1 MPNSLHKRTMAHISI
16 RSVQLASR
24 HRAIRSQFT
33 KAICGASLALF
44 SWAGGLPAQ
53 ANTMADVETL
63 IQTLTALGTKVKAG
77 NCEQKNLY
85 GFYVPQK
92 DLMVICA
99 DSLAG
104 KDPSILWDTL
114 AHETTH
120 KMQACIGGFVI
131 PSTHVGA
138 MMRELKAIFPET
150 LKDLDVY
157 DSGMM
162 RYELEARWMELQTP
176 ATVLQLLVNNCR
188 RG

>member
-1 MPNSLHKRTMAHISI
+1 MARHTVPLHRF
-16 RSVQLASR
+16 ASR
-24 HRAIRSQFT
+24 HRGIRSHLT

-44 SWAGGLPAQ
+44 SLVGTFPAQ

-85 GFYVPQK
+85 GFYVAKQ
-92 DLMVICA
+92 DQMVICV
-99 DSLAG
+99 DSISG

-120 KMQACIGGFVI
+120 KMQACIGGFLM
-131 PSTHVGA
+131 PPTHVGA

-150 LKDLDVY
+150 LKDLDIY
-157 DSGMM
+157 SSGEM

-176 ATVLQLLVNNCR
+176 AAVLQLLGTACR
-188 RG
+188 PA

>member
-1 MPNSLHKRTMAHISI
+1 MPNSLHKRTMAHMSI
-16 RSVQLASR
+16 PSVQLASR
-24 HRAIRSQFT
+24 HRGIRSQLT

-44 SWAGGLPAQ
+44 SLAGTLPAQ
-53 ANTMADVETL
+53 ANTMADVETP

-85 GFYVPQK
+85 GFYVPKK
-92 DLMVICA
+92 DLMVICL
-99 DSLAG
+99 DSISG

-114 AHETTH
+114 AHETAH
-120 KMQACIGGFVI
+120 KMQACIGGFLVR
-131 PSTHVGA
+131 PTHVGA
-138 MMRELKAIFPET
+138 MIRELKAIFPET

-157 DSGMM
+157 SSGEM

>member
-1 MPNSLHKRTMAHISI
+1 MARHTVPLQRFACGRRGI
-16 RSVQLASR
+16 RSHL
-24 HRAIRSQFT
+24 T

-44 SWAGGLPAQ
+44 SLVGALPTQ

-63 IQTLTALGTKVKAG
+63 IQTITALGTKVKAG

-85 GFYVPQK
+85 GFYDPQK
-92 DLMVICA
+92 DLMVICV

-120 KMQACIGGFVI
+120 KMQACIGGFVM
-131 PSTHVGA
+131 PPTHVPA
-138 MMRELKAIFPET
+138 MIRELKAIFPET
-150 LKDLDVY
+150 LKDLDGYPLGEV
-157 DSGMM
+157 
-162 RYELEARWMELQTP
+162 RFELEARWMELQTP
-176 ATVLQLLVNNCR
+176 DTVLQLLVNACR